1 MIFAAINVQAK
12 NHVFN
17 DINHRVIE
25 IFQMLSN
32 KNIKPEQFVERIES
46 RIAEFGL
53 SKTNENAYLAFRTQY
68 NSNPNSLDLFV
79 LICFGFNYQIRF
91 NNKLQFNNPFGRNR
105 SSFTNNM
112 KANLIAFVTQ
122 LQTMNSE
129 FHSIPFHKLDM
140 NHLGQGDMVYCDP
153 PYLITTAAY
162 NDGNRGF
169 KDWKEE
175 QELYLYGTLLKL
187 DQQGCY
193 IALSNVLEHKGLTNT
208 LLQSF
213 INNNPQFRA
222 IDLDFDYKNASHN
235 TKRTGS
241 REVLIVN
248 Y

>member
-1 MIFAAINVQAK
+1 MCISIFAYGTIKIKSLDDKVSSTTYIKSPLNYVGGKHKLLPQIMPLFPKNINTFVDLFSGGANVGINVQAK
-12 NHVFN
+12 HHVFN

-68 NSNPNSLDLFV
+68 NSNPNPLDLFV

-112 KANLIAFVTQ
+112 KANLMAFVTQ

-129 FHSIPFHKLDM
+129 FHSIPFHELDM
-140 NHLGQGDMVYCDP
+140 SHLGRAIWFTAIR
-153 PYLITTAAY
+153 LI
-162 NDGNRGF
+162 
-169 KDWKEE
+169 
-175 QELYLYGTLLKL
+175 
-187 DQQGCY
+187 
-193 IALSNVLEHKGLTNT
+193 S
-208 LLQSF
+208 LLQPH
-213 INNNPQFRA
+213 IMMA
-222 IDLDFDYKNASHN
+222 IVDSKIGKKNKN
-235 TKRTGS
+235 CTCM
-241 REVLIVN
+241 IPC
-248 Y
+248 